1 MSSISESIAYE
12 YLVQLEKYIKSLKQN
27 IENIDNLHLV
37 DSPSNVYDLKM
48 ELVKIRNWQLL
59 MSRHVN
65 RTLVKVIKL
74 QDSLHSP
81 KNVVDIKK
89 YYDLK

>member
-12 YLVQLEKYIKSLKQN
+12 YLVKLEEYINSLKKN
-27 IENIDNLHLV
+27 IENIDNLYIV
-37 DSPSNVYDLKM
+37 DSPSNVYELKM

-59 MSRHVN
+59 MSRHVD

-74 QDSLHSP
+74 QDSLQNP
-81 KNVVDIKK
+81 KDVVDINK
-89 YYDLK
+89 YYDLE